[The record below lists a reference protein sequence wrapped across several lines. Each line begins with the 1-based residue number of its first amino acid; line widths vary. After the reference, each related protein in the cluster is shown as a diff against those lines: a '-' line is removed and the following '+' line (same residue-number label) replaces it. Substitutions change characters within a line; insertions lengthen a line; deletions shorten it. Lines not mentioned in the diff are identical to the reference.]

1 MCCAVSQSCTQY
13 SRVDQMLSQ
22 AHITMSDSPPPQQQ
36 QQQQQQCQSR
46 FHHEDLN

>member
-1 MCCAVSQSCTQY
+1 MCCAVSQSYTQY

-22 AHITMSDSPPPQQQ
+22 ANMTISDSPPS

-46 FHHEDLN
+46 FHYEDFN